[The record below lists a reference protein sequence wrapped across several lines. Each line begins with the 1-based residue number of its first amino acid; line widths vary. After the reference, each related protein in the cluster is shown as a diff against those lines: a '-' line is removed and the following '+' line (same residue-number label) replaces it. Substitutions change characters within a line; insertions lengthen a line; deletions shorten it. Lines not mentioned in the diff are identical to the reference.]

1 MQPTGLSGT
10 QQNDIPHNTI
20 TMEKYVLALDQGTS
34 SSRAIVFDKDG
45 NTKAVSQ
52 KEFTQIFPKPG
63 WVEHNPM
70 EIWSSQAAVIAE
82 AITSIDINGL
92 NIAAIGITNQRETT
106 IVWDAETGEPV
117 YNAIVWQDRR
127 TSEYCDSLKK
137 DGRTDL
143 IRSKTGLII
152 DAYFSA
158 TKVRWIL
165 ENVPGAR
172 KKAEEGKLRFGT
184 VDTWLIWM
192 LTRGD
197 IHVTDVSNA
206 SRTMLFNIHT
216 LEWDK
221 ELLDLFNIPASMMP
235 EVKSS
240 SEVYGY
246 TKTTLFAHEVPIAGI
261 AGDQQAALFG
271 QMCTEPG
278 SVKNTYGTGCFL
290 LMNSGERP
298 IMSSNNLLT
307 TIAWKIGD
315 KVNYALEGSIFVA
328 GSVVQWLRDGLG
340 IIRSSSEVE
349 ALAASVPD
357 NGGVYFVPALT
368 GLGAPHWDQYAKGS
382 IYGLTRGA
390 TAAHMARAALEG
402 IAFQTMDI
410 VNAMQKDAGVTLKE
424 LKVDGGASRN
434 NLLMQFQADVLGTS
448 VIRPTVTETT
458 ALGAAYLAGLAVGYW
473 ESIDHIKSQWGVE
486 REFRPEADADKVT
499 ELKSGWSDAI
509 RRTLTNK

>member
-1 MQPTGLSGT
+1 MKQY
-10 QQNDIPHNTI
+10 I
-20 TMEKYVLALDQGTS
+20 LALDQGTS
-34 SSRAIVFDKDG
+34 SSRAIIFDNQGKI
-45 NTKAVSQ
+45 KATSQ

-70 EIWSSQAAVIAE
+70 EIWSSQASVIAE
-82 AITSIDINGL
+82 AITSIGINGD

-127 TSEYCDSLKK
+127 TSEFCDSLKK
-137 DGRTDL
+137 KDGLTET
-143 IRSKTGLII
+143 IRNKTGLII

-158 TKVRWIL
+158 TKINWIL

-172 KKAEEGKLRFGT
+172 QKAQEGKLRFGT
-184 VDTWLIWM
+184 VDTWLVWM
-192 LTRGD
+192 LTSGEV
-197 IHVTDVSNA
+197 HVTDVSNA

-221 ELLDLFNIPASMMP
+221 ELLELFNIPESMMP

-246 TKTTLFAHEVPIAGI
+246 TKGTILACEVPIGGM

-290 LMNSGERP
+290 LMNSGEKP

-307 TIAWKIGD
+307 TVAWKIGD
-315 KVNYALEGSIFVA
+315 TVNYALEGSIFVA

-340 IIRSSSEVE
+340 IIRSAKEVE
-349 ALAASVPD
+349 ELATSVPD

-382 IYGLTRGA
+382 IYGITRGT
-390 TAAHMARAALEG
+390 TAGHIARAALEG

-410 VNAMQKDAGVTLKE
+410 VQAMEKDAGCPLKE
-424 LKVDGGASRN
+424 LKVDGGATAN
-434 NLLMQFQADVLGTS
+434 NLMMQFQADILGTS
-448 VIRPTVTETT
+448 VIRPQVTETT

-473 ESIDHIKSQWGVE
+473 DSIDHIKSQWGVE
-486 REFRPEADADKVT
+486 KEFTPQADAETV
-499 ELKSGWSDAI
+499 EALKEGWADAI
-509 RRTLTNK
+509 RRTLTDK